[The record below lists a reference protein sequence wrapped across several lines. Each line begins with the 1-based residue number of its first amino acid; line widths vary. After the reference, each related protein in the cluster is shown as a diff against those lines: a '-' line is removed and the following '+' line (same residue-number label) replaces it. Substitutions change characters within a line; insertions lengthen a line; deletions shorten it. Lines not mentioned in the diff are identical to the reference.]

1 MKIDRRKDGRRRAAR
16 IRQELGEILHGG
28 MDGVP
33 VCAPDCPKAGAERC
47 SRPLLAAMQRDVD
60 TIAQHLREVVFEEAL
75 KLSRSAGSG
84 AGSGAG
90 G

>member
-1 MKIDRRKDGRRRAAR
+1 MKIERRKDGPGRVAR

-33 VCAPDCPKAGAERC
+33 VCAPNCPRASPGPP
-47 SRPLLAAMQRDVD
+47 RPPLAALQREIDP
-60 TIAQHLREVVFEEAL
+60 IAEHLREVVFDASL
-75 KLSRSAGSG
+75 KLSRNAGSG
-84 AGSGAG
+84 AGTGAG